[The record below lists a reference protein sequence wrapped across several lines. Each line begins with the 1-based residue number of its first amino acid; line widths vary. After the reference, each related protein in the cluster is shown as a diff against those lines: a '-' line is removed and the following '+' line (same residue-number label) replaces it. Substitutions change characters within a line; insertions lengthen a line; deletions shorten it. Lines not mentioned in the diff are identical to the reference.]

1 MLAKVLL
8 ALSLVPALALALC
21 QPDGQDAYN
30 VRLSIKTALGANA
43 YEWSESEQFLFR
55 ATLAFAM
62 RQYTGQET
70 FNVSSVIVC
79 DETPR
84 VSFWFVVTNP
94 SNTATLIPKN
104 TVEAAIRL
112 SRNRINSAFL
122 LSDKTLQFL
131 GIPPTLAPPSQ
142 PSLPVWLIVFGV
154 VMGLVTVGILALI
167 ISGFIERK
175 KKEKTIEDE
184 DEEEKQERI
193 MENDISCQTLEGKNG
208 VNNGAYTHD
217 EDRLT
222 QL

>member
-70 FNVSSVIVC
+70 F
-79 DETPR
+79 
-84 VSFWFVVTNP
+84 
-94 SNTATLIPKN
+94 K
-104 TVEAAIRL
+104 L

>member
-1 MLAKVLL
+1 MLARVLL

-21 QPDGQDAYN
+21 QPDGQDAYK

-43 YEWSESEQFLFR
+43 YEWNESEQFLFR

-62 RQYTGQET
+62 RKYTGQET

-94 SNTATLIPKN
+94 NNTATLIPKN
-104 TVEAAIRL
+104 AVEEAVRL

-154 VMGLVTVGILALI
+154 VMGIVTTGILALI
-167 ISGFIERK
+167 IIGFIQRK

-193 MENDISCQTLEGKNG
+193 MENGISCETLEGKDG
-208 VNNGAYTHD
+208 VNNGAYSHD

>member
-1 MLAKVLL
+1 MPTKYGLVSKQLL
-8 ALSLVPALALALC
+8 EL
-21 QPDGQDAYN
+21 
-30 VRLSIKTALGANA
+30 
-43 YEWSESEQFLFR
+43 
-55 ATLAFAM
+55 M
-62 RQYTGQET
+62 R
-70 FNVSSVIVC
+70 VSSVIVC

-94 SNTATLIPKN
+94 NDTATLIPKN
-104 TVEAAIRL
+104 AVEEAIRL

-154 VMGLVTVGILALI
+154 VMGIVTTGILALI
-167 ISGFIERK
+167 ISGFIQRK
-175 KKEKTIEDE
+175 KKDLEDE

-193 MENDISCQTLEGKNG
+193 MENGISCETLEGKDG
-208 VNNGAYTHD
+208 VNNGAYSHD